1 MSIEISAFNAVDF
14 NSKRWINQQLLT
26 PPGDVVKE
34 STVSALSLKLA
45 LHASDINTTL
55 EETLSQ
61 AIVRLPRIMLEVGR
75 MAIEAQ
81 QLRESVNSLLQSEA
95 AHATHKSH
103 DRGSMAKLYEIKC
116 RLEVCK
122 LTLQQATFLT
132 QNIAK
137 LDELFRTASPDEIS
151 QEIAKMQTALKAL
164 EGYELQAKFQQS
176 IVDSEQRLQ
185 GMIETQCVEQMISR
199 NTAKAKS
206 YFALLA
212 KIGRSAGV
220 VSKYIMHATGSLM
233 KQWDSAGGVTR
244 NAAVWIEANTT
255 ATVSLLKREQID
267 IFELFG
273 EDGGMDVTA
282 KMTAYVLGIVAV
294 AIEARI
300 QELSLPDVVQCYA
313 SATPLLTHCAS
324 VAYDLAMKPFAK
336 TWRTYAAE
344 EQSYLSSQLKN
355 LSWVAKLDDDATQI
369 PLQISPSLLTAV
381 HESCSHLFVLME
393 TAAQRCLTLTDGTQW
408 VPFLNMAINNVTA
421 LFVSDVQRLGKYIQQ
436 AAESAMSASGIDNT
450 IIKVVFQLQLACV
463 GLQTRQIAF
472 DGLVKKSILQHKER
486 TLKSFHYKH
495 LADTQRE
502 SLDALLRSAD
512 VADVHVVDMREV
524 SNLTTTTAT
533 IVLRV
538 LCLPIDRRLRDLSG
552 GSMWTSQ
559 APKGASSGFAPSEY
573 VRAIGDI
580 LIELP
585 MLLESQY
592 GLLAGRSHEAED
604 MGITYWLEAVLDRTV
619 EGYCTSVSA
628 LTPIS
633 PSGAEQLGTDI
644 EYVDNVLSA
653 ITDRKFVVLMDF
665 YNVATAPLE
674 TIDSVELASGPTY
687 KMALA
692 NLVSS
697 RKRGSTEGNIK
708 KN

>member
-26 PPGDVVKE
+26 PPGDSVKE

-116 RLEVCK
+116 KLEVCK

-151 QEIAKMQTALKAL
+151 QEISKMQTALKAL
-164 EGYELQAKFQQS
+164 EGYEIQAKFQQS

-220 VSKYIMHATGSLM
+220 VSKYITHATGSLM
-233 KQWDSAGGVTR
+233 KQWDSVSATR
-244 NAAVWIEANTT
+244 NAAVWIETNTT
-255 ATVSLLKREQID
+255 VTVSLLKREQIE
-267 IFELFG
+267 ILELFG

-282 KMTAYVLGIVAV
+282 KMTAHVLGIVAV
-294 AIEARI
+294 AIEAKI

-313 SATPLLTHCAS
+313 SATPLLIHCAS

-355 LSWVAKLDDDATQI
+355 LSWIAKLDDDATQV

-393 TAAQRCLTLTDGTQW
+393 TAAQRCLSLTAGMQW
-408 VPFLNMAINNVTA
+408 VPFLKAINNVTA

-450 IIKVVFQLQLACV
+450 IIKVVFQLQLTCV

-472 DGLVKKSILQHKER
+472 DGLVKKLILQHKER

-495 LADTQRE
+495 LADTQRA

-559 APKGASSGFAPSEY
+559 APKGTSGFAPSEY

-585 MLLESQY
+585 MLLESQN
-592 GLLAGRSHEAED
+592 GLARSHEAED

-619 EGYCTSVSA
+619 EGYCTTVSA